1 MVETVNLP
9 VVPLRAAVLFPGVSI
24 PIAAGRPGTLRAIE
38 AAAASPDRLVFAIS
52 QRQDIEKVSPETLY
66 TIGTVASIGAIQRG
80 LGGTRLLLQ
89 GKRRGIAARFSTRD
103 GYLEAAVLDATE
115 MLPIDPN
122 DAAFVALYREAR
134 ERAAE
139 LGRKSGLPDEVI
151 DQILA
156 EVEEPGRLA
165 DLVAGY
171 VEIPF
176 AERQGLLETLSVE
189 DRLRRM
195 LVHVQ
200 RQISVLDAQEDIKSK
215 VQEELGGRQREMF
228 LREQMKAIQKEL
240 GEGAEGGDEGIKELR
255 DKLDALQLSDPVRK
269 EVDREW
275 ARLTRL
281 GRESMESQIIRN
293 YLEYVAELP
302 WNARSDEHLDIQAAS
317 KILDEDHYGLK
328 DVKDRIL

>member
-1 MVETVNLP
+1 MADAVSLP
-9 VVPLRAAVLFPGVSI
+9 VVPLRATVLFPGVSI

-38 AAAASPDRLVFAIS
+38 AAAGTADRLVFAVS
-52 QRQDIEKVSPETLY
+52 QRQDTEKVSPESLY
-66 TIGTVASIGAIQRG
+66 TIGTVASIGTIQRG

-89 GKRRGIAARFSTRD
+89 GKHRAIAARFSSRD
-103 GYLEAAVLDATE
+103 GYMEAAVLDAAE
-115 MLPIDPN
+115 MLPLDPN

-139 LGRKSGLPDEVI
+139 LGRKSGLPEEVI

-189 DRLRRM
+189 DRLRRI

-200 RQISVLDAQEDIKSK
+200 RQIAVLDAQEDIKSK
-215 VQEELGGRQREMF
+215 VQEEIGGRQREMF

-240 GEGAEGGDEGIKELR
+240 GEGPEGSDEGLKELR
-255 DKLDALQLSDPVRK
+255 DKLDAARLPEAVRK

-275 ARLTRL
+275 ARLARL
-281 GRESMESQIIRN
+281 GRESMESQILRN

-302 WNARSDEHLDIQAAS
+302 WSARSDEHLDIQQAS